1 MSFLW
6 LFPDLYNSHGF
17 SMVSPWGS
25 LFPPGRFSP
34 GERMHAPTE
43 NAKPGGLG
51 AVDFWYIR
59 CILGW
64 CVGWEWQSTTITTG
78 WWWDFNYC
86 HKNGMNWI
94 QSMETSLHVWTNM
107 ENDGNLIWLLV
118 WNMNFIFHNLWDN
131 PSHLTFLFFRGV
143 ETTVWNRNFM
153 TFRILGMSSS
163 HLTFIFFGG
172 VGGLKPPTSNFSGDL
187 DYKWLTINCM
197 IINCT
202 FNSYCGFQWLWSD

>member
-1 MSFLW
+1 
-6 LFPDLYNSHGF
+6 
-17 SMVSPWGS
+17 
-25 LFPPGRFSP
+25 
-34 GERMHAPTE
+34 
-43 NAKPGGLG
+43 
-51 AVDFWYIR
+51 
-59 CILGW
+59 
-64 CVGWEWQSTTITTG
+64 
-78 WWWDFNYC
+78 
-86 HKNGMNWI
+86 
-94 QSMETSLHVWTNM
+94 METSLHVWTNM

-118 WNMNFIFHNLWDN
+118 WNMNFIFHNIWDN

-187 DYKWLTINCM
+187 DYTWLTINCM

-202 FNSYCGFQWLWSD
+202 FNSYCGFQWLWWIKTNRNGNSCRFNRNSGKGFFWDYDPHKLVIEW